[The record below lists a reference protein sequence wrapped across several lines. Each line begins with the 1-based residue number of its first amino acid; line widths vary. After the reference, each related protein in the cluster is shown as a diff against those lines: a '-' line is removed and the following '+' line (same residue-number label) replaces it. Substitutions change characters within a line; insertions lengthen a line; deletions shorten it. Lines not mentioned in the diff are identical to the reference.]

1 LADYVGQYIA
11 GCTAARTRTGIT
23 GWATKQRIFQNM
35 TSPVPAHPTSSPD
48 LHAAPEAFKPGLV
61 ARLSAEAF
69 GTLFLVIAGL
79 GVPLFTIPQS
89 NPLSASLAAGLAV
102 TAAML
107 AFGYISGG
115 HFNPAV
121 TLGNAIAGRIRLP
134 EAAAYLGAQL
144 VGALAGTLALFGVLR
159 TVPKIEDTRAAFDT
173 VTAGF
178 GEHSIIQAPMAG
190 VLLVEVLGA
199 ALLVAVFLGTT
210 AARNANK
217 AAAPFAVG
225 LTLAVLLQLGQAVG
239 NTPFNPARAT
249 ASAIFSNSW
258 SLQQLWLF
266 WVAPLVG
273 AAIAGLV
280 FRGFAETPAVP
291 ARTQSD
297 DSALDSDDDDLDDDA
312 DGPDDDLDSGEVD
325 AAQQPSTRAAGGPTP
340 ADQPKSDGGHA
351 VNDDARDF
359 FDGKRGQ

>member
-1 LADYVGQYIA
+1 
-11 GCTAARTRTGIT
+11 
-23 GWATKQRIFQNM
+23 M
-35 TSPVPAHPTSSPD
+35 TSPVPAHQTSSPD
-48 LHAAPEAFKPGLV
+48 LYAAPEAFKPGLV

-69 GTLFLVIAGL
+69 GTLFLVIVGL

-89 NPLSASLAAGLAV
+89 NPLPASLAAGLAV

-107 AFGYISGG
+107 AFAYISGG

-144 VGALAGTLALFGVLR
+144 VGAVAGTLALFGVLR

-210 AARNANK
+210 AARNTNK
-217 AAAPFAVG
+217 SAAPFAVG

-239 NTPFNPARAT
+239 NTPFDPARAT
-249 ASAIFSNSW
+249 ASAIFSNTW
-258 SLQQLWLF
+258 SLEQLWLF

-291 ARTQSD
+291 ARMHAGD
-297 DSALDSDDDDLDDDA
+297 ESALDSDDDGLD
-312 DGPDDDLDSGEVD
+312 DDDLDPDDLGADDVD
-325 AAQQPSTRAAGGPTP
+325 PAQQPPARAADPRTP
-340 ADQPKSDGGHA
+340 AAQPKSDVADA

>member
-1 LADYVGQYIA
+1 M
-11 GCTAARTRTGIT
+11 TA
-23 GWATKQRIFQNM
+23 
-35 TSPVPAHPTSSPD
+35 PVPARPTRSSD

-107 AFGYISGG
+107 AFAYISGG

-121 TLGNAIAGRIRLP
+121 TLGNAIAGRIRVP

-144 VGALAGTLALFGVLR
+144 VGAVAGALALFGILR

-199 ALLVAVFLGTT
+199 AILVAVFLGTT
-210 AARNANK
+210 AARNTSK

-258 SLQQLWLF
+258 SLEQLWLF

-280 FRGFAETPAVP
+280 FRGFAEAPAAAP
-291 ARTQSD
+291 ARAHDAED
-297 DSALDSDDDDLDDDA
+297 DADDDELVTNDDDLDDD
-312 DGPDDDLDSGEVD
+312 D
-325 AAQQPSTRAAGGPTP
+325 ATGGAAGTVDS
-340 ADQPKSDGGHA
+340 ASDSAAGA
-351 VNDDARDF
+351 VDDDARDF
-359 FDGKRGQ
+359 FDGKRGR

>member
-1 LADYVGQYIA
+1 
-11 GCTAARTRTGIT
+11 
-23 GWATKQRIFQNM
+23 M
-35 TSPVPAHPTSSPD
+35 TTPVPAHPTETSE
-48 LHAAPEAFKPGLV
+48 LHAARGAAIQPGLV
-61 ARLSAEAF
+61 ARLAAEAF

-107 AFGYISGG
+107 AFAYISGG

-121 TLGNAIAGRIRLP
+121 TVGSVIAGRIRLA

-144 VGALAGTLALFGVLR
+144 IGAIAGTLALFGVLR

-199 ALLVAVFLGTT
+199 AVLVAVFLGTT
-210 AARNANK
+210 SARNPNK

-249 ASAIFSNSW
+249 ASAIFSSSW
-258 SLQQLWLF
+258 SLEQLWLF

-280 FRGFAETPAVP
+280 FRGFADSQASVP
-291 ARTQSD
+291 AGADKAPGAHSASDSEFSDFDLGDAESD
-297 DSALDSDDDDLDDDA
+297 DAGLNDAELNDSGLVTPDDA
-312 DGPDDDLDSGEVD
+312 APD
-325 AAQQPSTRAAGGPTP
+325 AAANRSGRAAGTSVAKDSGK
-340 ADQPKSDGGHA
+340 DE
-351 VNDDARDF
+351 ARDF
-359 FDGKRGQ
+359 FDGKR